1 MYSNERGS
9 RFNIID
15 LIVRIIFFLLFVF
28 VLYWLFSNKMPNLTP
43 FYSDV
48 FRDNLE
54 HMQKAGKS
62 YFTDKLL
69 PDEVGEEA
77 KITLAEM
84 FEKKLVL
91 PFVDKNGNSCNQYES
106 YVSVI
111 KRENHY
117 ELKTNLVCND
127 ESDFLIEIIGC
138 YTYCEDDKCEKTCA
152 PEKIVEYQYKKAAT
166 KTKTTY
172 SCSKGYTRKG
182 NYCYKTSLVDKIS
195 AEKTVVTS
203 KVDVIP
209 AKLIT
214 SNPIKTKLEVIKIKN
229 SDITTKVPVDKVS
242 TPITKKEKVYVS
254 AKTEQIYVP
263 GEEYTYSCPTKKT
276 ERVCTTTTKTETYK
290 CNCTSTVGSSGK
302 TITTCNICSRS
313 VPVESCSN
321 VTRTVDKTCTGTTEG
336 YYKTEYYC
344 PSNATNSSGSGANL
358 KCWYNKTVTTG
369 YNYSCPSNAT
379 GSSGSDANLKC
390 WYTETAPG
398 GYSYKCPND
407 ATTFT
412 GSNET
417 LECFKTTPG
426 TSKYV
431 CEDKTYT
438 LVGKECRK
446 TITGSF
452 TELQCPSGYKLN
464 GKVCEKYE
472 TEKVKAKVKKT
483 KYKTYSY
490 KWSEKTSLSG
500 WTKTNKTRIK
510 EGKIVC
516 K

>member
-9 RFNIID
+9 RFSIID

-28 VLYWLFSNKMPNLTP
+28 VLYWLFSSKMPNLTP

-69 PDEVGEEA
+69 PDEEGEEA

-91 PFVDKNGNSCNQYES
+91 PFVDKDGNSCNQYES
-106 YVSVI
+106 YVSVT
-111 KRENHY
+111 KREDYY

-138 YTYCEDDKCEKTCA
+138 YTYCEDDKCEKTCE
-152 PEKIVEYQYKKAAT
+152 PQKIVEYQYKKAAT

-182 NYCYKTSLVDKIS
+182 KYCYKTTLTDKIS
-195 AEKTVVTS
+195 AEKTIVTS
-203 KVDVIP
+203 KTDVIA

-214 SNPIKTKLEVIKIKN
+214 SDPVKTKLDVIKTKN
-229 SDITTKVPVDKVS
+229 ADK
-242 TPITKKEKVYVS
+242 TNKVYLNPVV
-254 AKTEQIYVP
+254 EEVYVP
-263 GEEYTYSCPTKKT
+263 GEKYDCSTTST
-276 ERVCTTTTKTETYK
+276 ERVCTTTTETREYK
-290 CNCTSTVGSSGK
+290 CNCSTYEDRNGNSVTTCSTCTESIPKESCHNETST
-302 TITTCNICSRS
+302 NH
-313 VPVESCSN
+313 
-321 VTRTVDKTCTGTTEG
+321 KTCEKPGTYVKE
-336 YYKTEYYC
+336 
-344 PSNATNSSGSGANL
+344 
-358 KCWYNKTVTTG
+358 
-369 YNYSCPSNAT
+369 YSCPSNAT
-379 GSSGSDANLKC
+379 GSSGSKENLKC
-390 WYTETAPG
+390 WYTETVSG
-398 GYSYKCPND
+398 GYTYKCPNE

-412 GSNET
+412 GSKGT

-438 LVGKECRK
+438 LVGSECRK

-464 GKVCEKYE
+464 GKVCEKYK
-472 TEKVKAKVKKT
+472 TTKVKAKSKKT
-483 KYKTYSY
+483 KYTTYSY

-500 WTKTNKTRIK
+500 WTKTSKTRIK
-510 EGKIVC
+510 EGEIVC